1 MAETTTRTARWRRY
15 WDRKADGY
23 DREMSRLGPPAVR
36 RLARVGLRHGRP
48 APVLEV
54 AVGTG
59 LNLPFYPRHAT
70 LTGIDLSEGML
81 EHRPRPRRP
90 RSAVPVTLRQGDAH
104 ALLVRRRL
112 VRHRGVHVRP
122 VRHPGHT
129 TLAVAEMVRVLRPGG
144 RLILVDHVASS
155 ARLARAGQWLLE
167 RITVPLAGEHFRRRP
182 LRHVEAR
189 GLPIDERERFKLGMV
204 ERLVARKPGG

>member
-23 DREMSRLGPPAVR
+23 DREMAVWDR
-36 RLARVGLRHGRP
+36 RLFGDSREWACGRVAG
-48 APVLEV
+48 AVLEV

-59 LNLPFYPRHAT
+59 LNLPFYPRDAT

-81 EHRPRPRRP
+81 GIARDRATSLGR
-90 RSAVPVTLRQGDAH
+90 PVTLRQGDAH
-104 ALLVRRRL
+104 ALLFADGSFDTVVCTFGL
-112 VRHRGVHVRP
+112 CAIPDHE
-122 VRHPGHT
+122 
-129 TLAVAEMVRVLRPGG
+129 LAVAEMVRVLRPGG